1 MSFKMLA
8 AKTFCRKKT
17 FKEVYIDLIKKVQRR
32 FTKRLRALKDL
43 SYTER
48 LLRLNILSLE
58 LRRLQLDLI
67 FCHKFVFGR
76 ICTNFDVFFTFSPS
90 PQTTGHPYQLYKS
103 RDVHM
108 RFVATFSS
116 KESLMSGT
124 IYRLHLILLLCQPL
138 RVH

>member
-1 MSFKMLA
+1 MLA

-76 ICTNFDVFFTFSPS
+76 SVPILMFSSHLALHLRPRDTHTNCINLEMYTCASS
-90 PQTTGHPYQLYKS
+90 QLFRRKS
-103 RDVHM
+103 R
-108 RFVATFSS
+108 
-116 KESLMSGT
+116 
-124 IYRLHLILLLCQPL
+124 
-138 RVH
+138 